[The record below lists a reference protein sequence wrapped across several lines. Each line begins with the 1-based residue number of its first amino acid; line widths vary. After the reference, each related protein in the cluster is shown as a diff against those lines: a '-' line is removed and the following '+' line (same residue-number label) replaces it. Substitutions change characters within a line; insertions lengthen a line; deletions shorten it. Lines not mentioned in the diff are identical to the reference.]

1 MFKLTNRQQRRSLWV
16 LLVGI
21 LLLVVLLIPTTSWV
35 KSSTKEKAAQ
45 HNSQLSPLIMIP
57 GSSATK
63 NRFDTLVKL
72 LNQGSATKHS
82 LVNHH

>member
-45 HNSQLSPLIMIP
+45 HNS
-57 GSSATK
+57 
-63 NRFDTLVKL
+63 
-72 LNQGSATKHS
+72 
-82 LVNHH
+82 